1 MVNNFY
7 PTMSQKVFNPLRD
20 HHQIPKHIPF
30 HLPRKFERCYSGKTT
45 VVGMYD
51 AMFTARL
58 RLPVMELHC
67 QLANYLSLSIS
78 KLAPNAWR
86 IFIGAK
92 VIWGQLNGGNRRL
105 TLNEFFYSYK
115 PQQISSSKG
124 IDHFQARKLSLR
136 LVFDMPNSN
145 RNWNNMYFL
154 LRGWTGCVDLRS
166 RIACLTGLTILTI
179 LSRILLSHRYLF
191 LIASSTFSNVSN
203 FLLLTFQL
211 KSIRR

>member
-1 MVNNFY
+1 M
-7 PTMSQKVFNPLRD
+7 KGD
-20 HHQIPKHIPF
+20 
-30 HLPRKFERCYSGKTT
+30 G
-45 VVGMYD
+45 
-51 AMFTARL
+51 
-58 RLPVMELHC
+58 
-67 QLANYLSLSIS
+67 
-78 KLAPNAWR
+78 
-86 IFIGAK
+86 
-92 VIWGQLNGGNRRL
+92 VIWGQLSGGNRRL

-166 RIACLTGLTILTI
+166 RIACLTGLTILRI
-179 LSRILLSHRYLF
+179 LSRILF

-203 FLLLTFQL
+203 FQL